1 MEKLALHFG
10 AGNIG
15 RGFIAPVLQE
25 NNFRVIFVD
34 IDEKLINKINKEQK
48 YDIRYIN
55 SEKETKT
62 IKNIEGISLSDIEN
76 LKKLVKECK
85 LVTTS
90 VGPNYVKD
98 VVNTLVDNNS
108 GNNLSFIAFENK
120 YRCSTTTKSECK
132 VDEKNIYFIDA
143 VVDKIIPIQDSE
155 LLDVKVEEYGS
166 IILDENHN
174 SPLIESDVV
183 TYGSYEYEFKK
194 KLWMLNGFH
203 VCLAYFGLSK
213 NLKYIHE
220 LFTNRD
226 TREFAETISMNYL
239 ESISLLGHEEKNK
252 IENYKNTIVD
262 RFSNTEINDELIR
275 VARNP
280 FFKFSKNE
288 RFHGPIDLL
297 LKNNRSVDGF
307 SQLLEVLFDY
317 DFSLVDG
324 FSEFKDKVL
333 NLGKTNM
340 YKSYWNQETNI
351 DLYSESLGF

>member
-34 IDEKLINKINKEQK
+34 IDENLINKINKEKK

-62 IKNIEGISLSDIEN
+62 IKNIEGISLSDTKN
-76 LKKLVKECK
+76 LKTLIEESQ

-98 VVNTLVDNNS
+98 VVDTLVDNNS

-120 YRCSTTTKSECK
+120 YRCSTTTKLECE
-132 VDEKNIYFIDA
+132 VDEKNIHFIDA

-155 LLDVKVEEYGS
+155 LLDVNVEEYGS
-166 IILDENHN
+166 IILDEDHN

-183 TYGSYEYEFKK
+183 TYGNYEYEFKK

-220 LFTNRD
+220 LFRNSE
-226 TREFAETISMNYL
+226 TREFVETISMNYF

-252 IENYKNTIVD
+252 IEKYKNTIID
-262 RFSNTEINDELIR
+262 RFSNAEINDELIR

-280 FFKFSKNE
+280 FLKFSKNE

-324 FSEFKDKVL
+324 FSEFKEKVL

-340 YKSYWNQETNI
+340 YESYWNQETNI

>member
-34 IDEKLINKINKEQK
+34 IDENLINKINKEKK

-62 IKNIEGISLSDIEN
+62 IKNIEGISLSDTKN
-76 LKKLVKECK
+76 LKTLIEESQ

-98 VVNTLVDNNS
+98 VVDTLVDNNS

-120 YRCSTTTKSECK
+120 YRCSTTTKLECE
-132 VDEKNIYFIDA
+132 VDEKNIHFIDA
-143 VVDKIIPIQDSE
+143 VVDKIIPVQDSE
-155 LLDVKVEEYGS
+155 LLDVNVEEYGS
-166 IILDENHN
+166 IILDEDHN

-183 TYGSYEYEFKK
+183 TYGNYEYEFKK

-220 LFTNRD
+220 LFRNSE
-226 TREFAETISMNYL
+226 TREFVETISMNYF

-252 IENYKNTIVD
+252 IEKYKNTIID
-262 RFSNTEINDELIR
+262 RFSNAEINDELIR

-280 FFKFSKNE
+280 FLKFSKNE

-324 FSEFKDKVL
+324 FSEFKEKVL

-340 YKSYWNQETNI
+340 YESYWNQETNI

>member
-1 MEKLALHFG
+1 MDKLALHFG

-25 NNFRVIFVD
+25 NNYRVIFVD
-34 IDEKLINKINKEQK
+34 VDEDLVNKINKEKK

-55 SEKETKT
+55 SKKNTKT
-62 IKNIEGISLSDIEN
+62 IKNFEAINLSDKRN
-76 LKKLVKECK
+76 LKTLIQKCDLI
-85 LVTTS
+85 TTS

-98 VVNTLVDNNS
+98 VVETLVDNNS
-108 GNNLSFIAFENK
+108 GNDLSFIAFENK

-132 VDEKNIYFIDA
+132 VDDKNLHFIDA

-155 LLDVKVEEYGS
+155 FLDVNVEEYGS

-174 SPLIESDVV
+174 KPLNESEVV
-183 TYGSYEYEFKK
+183 TYGNYEYEFKK
-194 KLWMLNGFH
+194 KLWMLNGLH

-220 LFTNRD
+220 LFKDND
-226 TREFAETISMNYL
+226 TKKFTKTISTNYF
-239 ESISLLGHEEKNK
+239 ESIYLLGYEEKDE
-252 IENYKNTIVD
+252 IEKYKNTIID
-262 RFSNTEINDELIR
+262 RFSNEEIKDELIR

-280 FFKFSKNE
+280 LFKFSKNE

-297 LKNNRSVDGF
+297 LQNNSSVEGF
-307 SQLLEVLFDY
+307 SDLLEILFDY

-324 FSEFKDKVL
+324 FSEFNDKVL

-340 YKSYWNQETNI
+340 YKSYWNQETNF
-351 DLYSESLGF
+351 DLYSESFGL